1 MRRLVT
7 AIAVMSLCL
16 FSQPVFAAAPKPGSA
31 CPKIGSSV
39 IAAGKKYTCTKAGS
53 KKIWNKGVAVS
64 PVKPKTEALP
74 LTPISGTSVL
84 LPTNSC
90 KLTTADPAQR
100 HFASGFPLY
109 PERMN
114 LLNNPTVQVLAVD
127 FPDVQGVN
135 PQVDLKDVTGY
146 ISSFY
151 DAMSTKSISIDWR
164 VPSKY
169 TRLPKNVL
177 DYKLNANFFDDS
189 VNVGQVINDYYWPY
203 VKAAIAAYDPI
214 VDFTSVETIVVAGP
228 PGIKNSQIGMFIAQ
242 AGESG
247 QGFATNE
254 GPIYN
259 VLIRGNDEK
268 RNLLNWTHEFSHML
282 GLTDIRNTTSR
293 QNQLNDGMGQFD
305 LMAGEG
311 AIELLAWHR
320 LMLGILYDDQVR
332 CTTSEV
338 STHLI
343 QPVESKTTKVKSVI
357 IPLSTTTGIAIE
369 SRRSIGYDTWLGS
382 KSNEGIMVMNIDTK
396 VRYGYS
402 PFKIVAGP
410 YTTDMFGYKDAL
422 LQVGE
427 SVISNNYKIT
437 YVETGSYGDVVK
449 VELIK

>member
-1 MRRLVT
+1 MKRVVT
-7 AIAVMSLCL
+7 ALAVLSLIL
-16 FSQPVFAAAPKPGSA
+16 ISQPVFAAAPKPGSN
-31 CPKIGSSV
+31 CPKIGYSV
-39 IAAGKKYTCTKAGS
+39 TASGKKFTCL
-53 KKIWNKGVAVS
+53 KIGAKRLWNKGVAVA
-64 PVKPKTEALP
+64 PPKPKAEATP
-74 LTPISGTSVL
+74 ITPISGASEL
-84 LPTNSC
+84 LPVSAC

-114 LLNNPTVQVLAVD
+114 LLNSPTVQVLAVD

-135 PQVDLKDVTGY
+135 PQADLKDVTSY
-146 ISSFY
+146 ISNFY
-151 DAMSTKSISIDWR
+151 NAMSTKSISIDWR

-169 TRLPKNVL
+169 TRLPKNVM
-177 DYKLNANFFDDS
+177 DYRLNANFFDDS

-214 VDFTSVETIVVAGP
+214 IDFTGVETIVVAGP

-242 AGESG
+242 AGEPG

-254 GPIYN
+254 GPIFN

-268 RNLLNWTHEFSHML
+268 RNILNWTHEFTHML

-320 LMLGILYDDQVR
+320 FMLGILNDDQVR
-332 CTTSEV
+332 CTKSEV

-343 QPVESKTTKVKSVI
+343 QPVELKTAKEKSVV
-357 IPLSTTTGIAIE
+357 IPLTATTGIAIE
-369 SRRSIGYDTWLGS
+369 SRRAVGYDTWLGS
-382 KSNEGIMVMNIDTK
+382 KSNEGVMVMTIDTK

-402 PFKIVAGP
+402 PFKIVVGP

-427 SVISNNYKIT
+427 SVTTNNYKVT
-437 YVETGSYGDVVK
+437 YVETGSFGDVVR